1 MRLSESTRLIQKNL
15 QDAEALLGLGDY
27 HQASEKFWGAAATS
41 VKAIAEQRGWPHQS
55 HRDLHR
61 VVSTLAQ
68 ETGRPEVIDR
78 FNLASSLHTNFY
90 EDWLT
95 PEEVMRL
102 AASVRELLND
112 FVRLAEPQSAEEHGP
127 GA

>member
-1 MRLSESTRLIQKNL
+1 M
-15 QDAEALLGLGDY
+15 
-27 HQASEKFWGAAATS
+27 AATS
-41 VKAIAEQRGWPHQS
+41 GKAIAGQRGWPHQS

-61 VVSTLAQ
+61 KVSTLAQ
-68 ETGRPEVIDR
+68 ETGRQEVIDR
-78 FNLASSLHTNFY
+78 FNLASSLHTNFD

-102 AASVRELLND
+102 AASAMELLND
-112 FVRLAEPQSAEEHGP
+112 FVQLAEPQSEEQDGP

>member
-1 MRLSESTRLIQKNL
+1 M
-15 QDAEALLGLGDY
+15 
-27 HQASEKFWGAAATS
+27 AATS
-41 VKAIAEQRGWPHQS
+41 VKAIAGQRGWPHQG

-68 ETGRPEVIDR
+68 ETGRQEVINR

-95 PEEVMRL
+95 PAEVIGL
-102 AASVRELLND
+102 ATSVREFLND
-112 FVRLAEPQSAEEHGP
+112 FVRLAEPPIEEQDGP

>member
-1 MRLSESTRLIQKNL
+1 M
-15 QDAEALLGLGDY
+15 
-27 HQASEKFWGAAATS
+27 
-41 VKAIAEQRGWPHQS
+41 
-55 HRDLHR
+55 
-61 VVSTLAQ
+61 
-68 ETGRPEVIDR
+68 IDR

-102 AASVRELLND
+102 AASVTELLND
-112 FVRLAEPQSAEEHGP
+112 FVQLAEPPIEEQDGS